1 MAEQIIKVEH
11 LKKYYEVNGT
21 GFIKNDIEYLHAVDD
36 VSFEINKG
44 EIFGIVGESGCGK
57 STLGRCILRLTDST
71 GGNIYFKGKDITYI
85 NQHDL
90 KSQRRYMQMVFQNP
104 YSSFNPK
111 MTIGKSLYE
120 VGKIYKISK
129 DDSTKRINQLLE
141 YIRLSEDVINRHPN
155 ELSGGQLQRLA
166 IARALFFQPDFIIAD
181 EPVSALDVSVQA
193 QILNLILDLRNKLG
207 LTMIFISHDLTV
219 VEYICDVIAVMY
231 LGTIV
236 EKSPKEDLFKNI
248 YHPYTEA
255 LISAVPKSDPKQQ
268 TSRIILKEDLPNAID
283 MPKGCRFSL
292 RCPKFKKGKCDV
304 EVPALR
310 EISEGHF
317 AACHFV

>member
-85 NQHDL
+85 NQHNL
-90 KSQRRYMQMVFQNP
+90 KSERRYMQMVFQNP

-111 MTIGKSLYE
+111 MTIGKSLHE

-141 YIRLSEDVINRHPN
+141 YIRLSEDVINRYPN

-166 IARALFFQPDFIIAD
+166 IARALF
-181 EPVSALDVSVQA
+181 S
-193 QILNLILDLRNKLG
+193 
-207 LTMIFISHDLTV
+207 
-219 VEYICDVIAVMY
+219 
-231 LGTIV
+231 
-236 EKSPKEDLFKNI
+236 
-248 YHPYTEA
+248 
-255 LISAVPKSDPKQQ
+255 
-268 TSRIILKEDLPNAID
+268 SRILLLQ
-283 MPKGCRFSL
+283 MSQYLHWMFQCRRRFSIL
-292 RCPKFKKGKCDV
+292 F
-304 EVPALR
+304 
-310 EISEGHF
+310 
-317 AACHFV
+317 